1 MDEYIVPEI
10 PYMKISELVTSLINL
25 CGHGVAGIGV
35 NWAILGSAGRIGRGD
50 GTITGIYTQRAEMD
64 YWGNKHIKSLV
75 KPRFVTYYISPHYL
89 LFRLGTY
96 NISVI
101 RERLIGWATSIV
113 SFNHIRID
121 HYYTKPYEDFCVK
134 KNRGLGDRLGRYDD
148 EQFYRYDRNE
158 VDDNSMQVYQGKLEK
173 QLNNYV

>member
-1 MDEYIVPEI
+1 MGISKFYLYDNESTDNTIDIFKPYIECRLVEYHFIKGVGKQLMAYNEVLRNIDMDEYIVPEI

-113 SFNHIRID
+113 SLIIF
-121 HYYTKPYEDFCVK
+121 V
-134 KNRGLGDRLGRYDD
+134 
-148 EQFYRYDRNE
+148 
-158 VDDNSMQVYQGKLEK
+158 
-173 QLNNYV
+173 